1 MGRKLIID
9 CDPGHDDAVAI
20 MMAGNNPAF
29 DLLGIT
35 TVRGNQSL
43 EKTTRNAL
51 NVCQYLGID
60 VPVCKGC
67 AVPIVRDEPPL
78 QQNIHGESGLDGPVF
93 DELKKEIDSRSAI
106 EFIIGQ
112 VRKYPGEVTIAI
124 TGPMTNAALALKVA
138 PDIIPLIK
146 QIVFMGGSWTNGNV
160 TPAAEFNIWADAE
173 AAKIVVKS
181 GIPIVMMGLDITRKV
196 LCCAEIIERMEK
208 IKNPASR
215 LFADLM
221 RFFCKSQKAVYG
233 WEGGPLHDPTT
244 IAYLIDPSVITTKDM
259 YTEIET
265 EGASYG
271 RTNCNPF
278 LVDGAGN
285 HVYEPNMKVSVEI
298 NAGRFWD
305 IVEECIRN
313 YDQIDPPCCRKSS

>member
-1 MGRKLIID
+1 MKRKLILD

-29 DLLGIT
+29 ELLGIT

-43 EKTTRNAL
+43 EKTTKNAL
-51 NVCQYLGID
+51 NVCQYLGLDI
-60 VPVCKGC
+60 PVCKG
-67 AVPIVRDEPPL
+67 ASVPIVRDEPPL
-78 QQNIHGESGLDGPVF
+78 QHNIHGESGLDGPVF
-93 DELKKEIDSRSAI
+93 DQLKKEIDSRSAI
-106 EFIIGQ
+106 EFIIEQ

-124 TGPMTNAALALKVA
+124 TGPMTNVALALKVA
-138 PDIIPLIK
+138 PDIIPLTE
-146 QIVFMGGSWTNGNV
+146 QIVFMGGAWTNGNV

-181 GIPIVMMGLDITRKV
+181 GIPTTMMGLDITRKV
-196 LCCAEIIERMEK
+196 LCYPEIVERMAK
-208 IKNPASR
+208 TQNRAAW

-221 RFFCKSQKAVYG
+221 TFFCKSQKEVYG

-244 IAYLIDPSVITTKDM
+244 IAYLLDPSVIETKEM

-265 EGASYG
+265 SGSSYG

-278 LVDGAGN
+278 LVDPVGN
-285 HVYEPNMKVSVEI
+285 HVYKPNMKVSVGI
-298 NAGRFWD
+298 DAARFWD

-313 YDQIDPPCCRKSS
+313 YN